1 MMIKEMKMN
10 EERKRILE
18 MLSEGKINADE
29 AERLLSALSQESESN
44 QGVVNQGVVGNKP
57 RYLRVMVEP
66 GQESNNKDRV
76 NIRIP
81 IKLIRAGLRLAS
93 FIPKDAQVKV
103 NEALHEKGIEKD
115 FTNIKPEDID
125 EILAQIND
133 FTVDVEGKETVK
145 IFCE

>member
-1 MMIKEMKMN
+1 MN

-18 MLSEGKINADE
+18 MLAEGKINTDE
-29 AERLLSALSQESESN
+29 AERLLSALSQRSESD
-44 QGVVNQGVVGNKP
+44 QSVVKNEP
-57 RYLRVMVEP
+57 RYLRVVVEP
-66 GQESNNKDRV
+66 GQGSNNKDRV
-76 NIRIP
+76 NVRIP

-93 FIPKDAQVKV
+93 FIPKDAQAKV

-125 EILAQIND
+125 EILTQIND

-145 IFCE
+145 VFCE